1 MGNSGKDAFLLSE
14 PLNDCFTFHFLKF
27 GNPIK
32 ERTVTVC

>member
-14 PLNDCFTFHFLKF
+14 PLNGYFRFLQF

-32 ERTVTVC
+32 ERTVTL